1 MRHRRRGCAL
11 LVLAWLATG
20 CVTSTAESLV
30 VPIVTADGRPR
41 PLARVALPLA
51 ELQARIANLRVER
64 LAVYHEGRTPIPFAV
79 EDEDA
84 DGRADRIVVVI
95 PVAGDGSTRL
105 LLVCPGPRA
114 EGGPLAGGA
123 QGAIPDFERAAR

>member
-1 MRHRRRGCAL
+1 MRRCRGTCAL
-11 LVLAWLATG
+11 LAVAWLVTG

-30 VPIVTADGRPR
+30 VPIVTADERPR
-41 PLARVALPLA
+41 TLARVTLPLA
-51 ELQARIANLRVER
+51 ELQSRIANLRVER
-64 LAVYHEGRTPIPFAV
+64 LAVYHEGHTPIPFAV

-105 LLVCPGPRA
+105 LVVCPGPRA
-114 EGGPLAGGA
+114 EGEPLAGGLP
-123 QGAIPDFERAAR
+123 GARPDFERAAR